1 MSTNIGRSLRVVI
14 TLSFTMIL
22 SGCEKPKI
30 EDQDIST
37 GSIIHEA
44 KPKWRVDA
52 ANGDLDAAYALAIF
66 DATSGV
72 DREKKLINIAEKGYP
87 AAIRE
92 LCNSYAHG
100 TVSGIKKNC
109 ALARK
114 WCGEAQKA
122 GLNLSQNFPFS
133 LEKECPP

>member
-1 MSTNIGRSLRVVI
+1 MSTNIGKSLWVVI

-30 EDQDIST
+30 EDQAIST

-52 ANGDLDAAYALAIF
+52 ANGDLDAAYALAMF
-66 DATSGV
+66 DSGSSLE
-72 DREKKLINIAEKGYP
+72 REGKLLQVARKGHF
-87 AAIRE
+87 AAARD
-92 LCNSYAHG
+92 LCNAYGQGSLL
-100 TVSGIKKNC
+100 GIKKDC

-114 WCGEAQKA
+114 WCAETQKIRPSVVFDFD
-122 GLNLSQNFPFS
+122 LDQ
-133 LEKECPP
+133 ECPP